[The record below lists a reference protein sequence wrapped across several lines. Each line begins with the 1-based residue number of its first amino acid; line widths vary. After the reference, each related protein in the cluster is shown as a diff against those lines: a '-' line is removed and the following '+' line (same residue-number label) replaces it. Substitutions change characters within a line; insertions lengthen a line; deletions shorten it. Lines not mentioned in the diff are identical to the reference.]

1 MKVKYRTNL
10 WAGIISAILGLAV
23 LWLIPAQIGTEYS
36 SGSGLTSRSVPGGA
50 AILFIACG
58 AALVF
63 QSLVLKKDTVRE
75 LNLAKEGKALLYMAV
90 FGIYVILFDYS
101 FIVASIFLGTVTLLF
116 TKSKKKLYYMIVFIT
131 VIVLYLL
138 FTQVLHVRLK

>member
-10 WAGIISAILGLAV
+10 CAGIISVIFGLAV

-36 SGSGLTSRSVPGGA
+36 SGRCLTSRAVPGGA
-50 AILFIACG
+50 AMLFIVCG

-63 QSLVLKKDTVRE
+63 QSLILKKDTVRE
-75 LNLAKEGKALLYMAV
+75 LDLAKEGKALLYMAV
-90 FGIYVILFDYS
+90 FAIYVILFDYS

-116 TKSKKKLYYMIVFIT
+116 TKSKRKLYYVIVMIT

>member
-10 WAGIISAILGLAV
+10 WAGIVSAIFGLAV

-36 SGSGLTSRSVPGGA
+36 SGNGLTSRTVPGGA
-50 AILFIACG
+50 AILFIVCG

-63 QSLVLKKDTVRE
+63 QSLILKKDTVRE
-75 LNLAKEGKALLYMAV
+75 LDLTKEGKALLYMAV

-101 FIVASIFLGTVTLLF
+101 FIVASIFLGAATLFF
-116 TKSKKKLYYMIVFIT
+116 TKSKKKLYYIIILIT
-131 VIVLYLL
+131 VFVLYLL

>member
-1 MKVKYRTNL
+1 M
-10 WAGIISAILGLAV
+10 
-23 LWLIPAQIGTEYS
+23 
-36 SGSGLTSRSVPGGA
+36 
-50 AILFIACG
+50 LFIVCG

-63 QSLVLKKDTVRE
+63 QSLILKKDTVRE
-75 LNLAKEGKALLYMAV
+75 LDLAKEGKALLYMAV
-90 FGIYVILFDYS
+90 FAIYVILFDYS

-116 TKSKKKLYYMIVFIT
+116 TKSKRKLYYVIVMIT

>member
-10 WAGIISAILGLAV
+10 CAGIISVIFGLAV

-36 SGSGLTSRSVPGGA
+36 SGRGLTSRAVPGGA
-50 AILFIACG
+50 AMLI
-58 AALVF
+58 
-63 QSLVLKKDTVRE
+63 LKKDTVRE
-75 LNLAKEGKALLYMAV
+75 LDLAKEGKALLYMAV
-90 FGIYVILFDYS
+90 FAIYVILFDYS

-116 TKSKKKLYYMIVFIT
+116 TKSKRKLYYVIVMIT

>member
-10 WAGIISAILGLAV
+10 CAGIVSVIFGLAV

-36 SGSGLTSRSVPGGA
+36 SGNSLTSRAVPGGA
-50 AILFIACG
+50 AILFIVCG
-58 AALVF
+58 AALIV
-63 QSLVLKKDTVRE
+63 QSLILKKDTVRE
-75 LNLAKEGKALLYMAV
+75 LNLAKEGKAFLYMAV

-101 FIVASIFLGTVTLLF
+101 FIVASIFLGAATLLF
-116 TKSKKKLYYMIVFIT
+116 TRSKKKLYYIIVIIT
-131 VIVLYLL
+131 VFVLYLL

>member
-10 WAGIISAILGLAV
+10 CAGIISVIFGLAV

-36 SGSGLTSRSVPGGA
+36 SGRGLTSRAVPGGA
-50 AILFIACG
+50 AMLFIVCG

-63 QSLVLKKDTVRE
+63 QSLILKKDTVRE
-75 LNLAKEGKALLYMAV
+75 LDLAKEGKALLYMAV
-90 FGIYVILFDYS
+90 FAIYVILFDYS

-116 TKSKKKLYYMIVFIT
+116 TKSKRKLYYVIVMIT

-138 FTQVLHVRLK
+138 VTQVLHVRLK